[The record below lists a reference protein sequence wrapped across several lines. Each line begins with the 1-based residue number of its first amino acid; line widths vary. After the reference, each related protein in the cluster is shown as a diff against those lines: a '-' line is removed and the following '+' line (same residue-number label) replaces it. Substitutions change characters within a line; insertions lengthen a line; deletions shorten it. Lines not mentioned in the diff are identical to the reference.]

1 MLEAATAYCHDG
13 LTRSSTG
20 SNIPRTDPTAFEA
33 LSGMIAGTKYEIR
46 TRFMIE

>member
-1 MLEAATAYCHDG
+1 LSSRLDTTFNWLEHSSD
-13 LTRSSTG
+13 RS
-20 SNIPRTDPTAFEA
+20 NAFEA